1 MITDP
6 AASAMVTGS
15 RLCPRLP
22 SRVPALIP
30 LYDIDCSLKR
40 ELGERAASAKAM
52 ASRVP
57 VAHAELADR
66 YADRA

>member
-1 MITDP
+1 
-6 AASAMVTGS
+6 
-15 RLCPRLP
+15 
-22 SRVPALIP
+22 